1 MLSPKK
7 WEILFSA
14 RRGIFQSSIEF
25 IIAVHHLELEFYH
38 KAEFVIFF
46 FFCLRLFIRIQL
58 IIISLE

>member
-38 KAEFVIFF
+38 KAEFVFF
-46 FFCLRLFIRIQL
+46 SCLRLFIRIQL